1 MKIATLGPKGTFSHQ
16 AVQLVKKDAEIIFCK
31 TIHDVLEKVQNKE
44 AKWGVVPIENSVAGT
59 MGLTL
64 DALMEF
70 DLSICK
76 EKIVP
81 IRHNLVVCS
90 YFGISKI
97 PKSYRSPKGVCSNSS
112 EIKKIY
118 IHPQTYA
125 QCEHYLKKNYPNCEF
140 METSSNGKSAELLL
154 SSCKSDEAR
163 LPTPARSPSL
173 RSGASG
179 REGEANGGQAAVVPE
194 LAAKIYKLKIIQ
206 KDIQDNKFNVTR
218 FVVLA
223 KNGGRKTGYDRTS
236 IALYPQ
242 IDRPGL
248 LYDLLGEFAKRK
260 INLTKIESRPSKG
273 KLGDYIFFID
283 FQGHIEDPKVK
294 QSLKALEKVA
304 FLRILGSYPRK
315 Y

>member
-16 AVQLVKKDAEIIFCK
+16 AAQLVKKDAKIIFCK
-31 TIHDVLEKVQNKE
+31 TIHDVLEKVQGKE

-81 IRHNLVVCS
+81 IRHNLVVCKN
-90 YFGISKI
+90 YSKI
-97 PKSYRSPKGVCSNSS
+97 
-112 EIKKIY
+112 EKIY

-125 QCEHYLKKNYPNCEF
+125 QCEHYLKNNYPNCEF
-140 METSSNGKSAELLL
+140 IETSSNGKSAELLA
-154 SSCKSDEAR
+154 SSCGSYE
-163 LPTPARSPSL
+163 
-173 RSGASG
+173 
-179 REGEANGGQAAVVPE
+179 AAVVPE
-194 LAAKIYKLKIIQ
+194 LAAKIYKLKISQ

-218 FVVLA
+218 FIVLA
-223 KNGGRKTGYDRTS
+223 ENGVRKTGYDRTS

-248 LYDLLGEFAKRK
+248 LYDLLGEFACRK

-283 FQGHIEDPKVK
+283 FQGHIEDTKVK
-294 QSLKALEKVA
+294 KALKALEKVA